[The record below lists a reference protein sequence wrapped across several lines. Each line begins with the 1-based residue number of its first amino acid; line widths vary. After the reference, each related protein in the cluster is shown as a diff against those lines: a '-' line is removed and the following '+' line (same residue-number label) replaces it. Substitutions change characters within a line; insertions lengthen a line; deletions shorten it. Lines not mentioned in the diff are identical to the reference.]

1 MLVPKKKPTL
11 ITATPAKE
19 IAKTE
24 ETTKRKKL
32 PPDEYKDEIPSKKIE
47 VDDTRHI
54 IVSVKRGGEDGL
66 PCLDVRWYQTT
77 DVYTGFTKRG
87 INIPVEYL
95 PELLQVLND
104 SLEECEAKGL
114 IE

>member
-11 ITATPAKE
+11 IATSAKE
-19 IAKTE
+19 IVKTE
-24 ETTKRKKL
+24 ETAKRKKL
-32 PPDEYKDEIPSKKIE
+32 PPDEYRDEIPSKKIE

-66 PCLDVRWYQTT
+66 PCLDVRWYQPT

>member
-11 ITATPAKE
+11 IATSAKE
-19 IAKTE
+19 IVKTE
-24 ETTKRKKL
+24 ETAKRKKL
-32 PPDEYKDEIPSKKIE
+32 PPDEYRDEIPSKKIE